1 LTSSAVPSITTPE
14 SRSQF
19 AGSGCEGSSRRSI
32 THILTFHQAGEA
44 AKQLARGTTDAS
56 DSKPMTVADAIAAY
70 KRDLKSR
77 GGQQSNAT
85 RVEKHLTSSLA
96 GKPVGLL
103 TVRLRGLYPRPF
115 GRALAA
121 GPPRHGRTSGGRQH
135 GALAAFCPRVDSREA
150 RSRQPPGLRCLSL
163 HRQAKGLTCRR

>member
-1 LTSSAVPSITTPE
+1 MCPPDCLGLHRVPHPCW
-14 SRSQF
+14 RQF
-19 AGSGCEGSSRRSI
+19 TGHQRVPMPRKIRDAKLYSGPALARGIHLLYRRNKGNGTWVVKCSNAHGGYWTARFGQADDFEDSDG

-103 TVRLRGLYPRPF
+103 TVRDL
-115 GRALAA
+115 
-121 GPPRHGRTSGGRQH
+121 
-135 GALAAFCPRVDSREA
+135 
-150 RSRQPPGLRCLSL
+150 
-163 HRQAKGLTCRR
+163 QAWRDG

>member
-1 LTSSAVPSITTPE
+1 LY
-14 SRSQF
+14 
-19 AGSGCEGSSRRSI
+19 RRNKGNGTWVVKCSNAHGGYWTARFGQADDFEDSDG

-103 TVRLRGLYPRPF
+103 TVRDLQAWRDGLIEKMEPASVNRTRTGLRALELYPRP
-115 GRALAA
+115 
-121 GPPRHGRTSGGRQH
+121 HH
-135 GALAAFCPRVDSREA
+135 
-150 RSRQPPGLRCLSL
+150 
-163 HRQAKGLTCRR
+163 